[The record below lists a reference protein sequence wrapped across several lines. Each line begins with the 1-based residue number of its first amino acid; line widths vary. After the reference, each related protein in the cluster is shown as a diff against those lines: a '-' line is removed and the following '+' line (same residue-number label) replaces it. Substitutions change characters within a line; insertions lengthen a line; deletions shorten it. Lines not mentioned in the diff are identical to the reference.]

1 MSNSAAALK
10 TLVDNWLTDVQRR
23 GAVLYAENRVKE
35 VLYLSFQGKDQLRF
49 SVKIDFDVQEI
60 SVQINSPEWNSVK
73 REAFLLNAESLR
85 LLAKRMCPVREG
97 RAVIPVHLLAQLAI
111 LCHAY
116 QRLLEDYDREHHIHT
131 STNTVQEIEAELR
144 QSLTP
149 EEQRRTDNPFL
160 QTSRRNAKV

>member
-10 TLVDNWLTDVQRR
+10 TLVDNWLTNVQRR
-23 GAVLYAENRVKE
+23 GAVLYAENRANE

-60 SVQINSPEWNSVK
+60 TVQINSPGWNSVK
-73 REAFLLNAESLR
+73 REAFLLNVESLR
-85 LLAKRMCPVREG
+85 LLAKRMCPVQEG
-97 RAVIPVHLLAQLAI
+97 RAVISVYLLAQLAI

-149 EEQRRTDNPFL
+149 EEQQRTGNPFL
-160 QTSRRNAKV
+160 QTSRRKR